1 MYARIRN
8 LLGATALLLA
18 ASLGSAVAPERAQA
32 DSAEV
37 DVSIFY
43 ASLAPHGDWVHIA
56 PYGWAFVPDDVDYG
70 WRPYSLGRWE
80 WVETY
85 GWTWMSDEPF
95 GWATYHY
102 GRWTHVDDYGWAWV
116 PGTTW
121 GPAWVAFRYGDPWV
135 GWAALPP
142 GPNWRYDAQYDVAG
156 LNHDANIGNFAWNFV
171 STRYFAEP
179 DLRSR
184 YYVSAYNPYF
194 LQQTRWSTRYASV
207 EGGFANHSLDIA
219 VVEKARGTAVV
230 RRRLRESAAPVVGP
244 GPRAT
249 KDEVVVYR
257 PRIARKAPAHAPS
270 PRARADGKPGVDVD
284 AWAARRAAALKAH
297 LEAQK
302 KALEKDPV
310 EADPVVPD
318 RRKPDVSPDEAAKRR
333 KAAAD
338 ALEEEQK
345 RLQAAL
351 ERQRKRRE
359 QDAKERSK
367 PAPEQEPKRERPGM
381 EDRQPKED
389 DGQDKKDDKADR
401 KDEDK
406 DDEKDK
412 KDKEDEEDE
421 DKPGMK

>member
-1 MYARIRN
+1 MLTQLRI
-8 LLGATALLLA
+8 LLGVATLWLV
-18 ASLGSAVAPERAQA
+18 GSIGLEVAPRQAQA
-32 DSAEV
+32 DTEV

-70 WRPYSLGRWE
+70 WRPYTLGRWE
-80 WVETY
+80 WVDRY

-102 GRWTHVDDYGWAWV
+102 GRWAYVDDYGWAWV

-135 GWAALPP
+135 GWAPLPP
-142 GPNWRYDAQYDVAG
+142 GANWRYDAHYDVAG
-156 LNHDANIGNFAWNFV
+156 LNLELTIGTFAWNFV

-194 LQQTRWSTRYASV
+194 LQQTRWSTRYAPV
-207 EGGFANHSLDIA
+207 EGGFANHSLDVS
-219 VVEKARGTAVV
+219 VVEKARGAPIV
-230 RRRLRESAAPVVGP
+230 RRRLREAAAPVAGP
-244 GPRAT
+244 GPRT
-249 KDEVVVYR
+249 PTDEVVVYR
-257 PRIARKAPAHAPS
+257 PRIAKKAPAQAPA
-270 PRARADGKPGVDVD
+270 PRVRSNPQPGVDVD

-297 LEAQK
+297 LEAQR
-302 KALEKDPV
+302 KALEQDPI
-310 EADPVVPD
+310 EAEPVTPD
-318 RRKPDVSPDEAAKRR
+318 RRKPGVSPDEAAKRR

-367 PAPEQEPKRERPGM
+367 PAPPEDPKRQRPGMGEDDRPKRE
-381 EDRQPKED
+381 DKD
-389 DGQDKKDDKADR
+389 DDQDKDKKDD
-401 KDEDK
+401 
-406 DDEKDK
+406 DDQ
-412 KDKEDEEDE
+412 
-421 DKPGMK
+421 PGMR